1 MAVTQKQI
9 AQHLSMSQPQ
19 VAQALNGH
27 PGVSAATR
35 QRVLDAAKAMGYDVN
50 SNARARQLAAI
61 RHGKPIKTGTVAV
74 LMGDFLEG
82 LPLQQL
88 PFFRE
93 ILQGLHEEIESHDS
107 HIATYY
113 LSRNSKLPRSIL
125 GGAVDGVICLY
136 SSTIEH
142 ELNQVKFDVPVIR
155 LGGATEDWHLRPD
168 DFDGIYQITNH
179 LIELGHQH
187 IAFLGDIEQEF
198 CVFAHEERL
207 RGYKQALKD
216 AGLELNEELLFNVND
231 PSHQDG
237 YDTMKAA
244 LEQGLHFTAVVC
256 LNDLTAL
263 GAIDAAQDSGL
274 NVPQDLS
281 ITGFDGLVWD
291 YPSATQL
298 TSVFFD
304 RRSMGRKAVRRIYD
318 AEPREKTVREIVPTQ
333 LNVRKTTAV
342 PCAHGVGTVA
352 TL

>member
-9 AQHLSMSQPQ
+9 AQQLALSQPQ

-35 QRVLDAAKAMGYDVN
+35 ERVLEAAKALGYDIN

-93 ILQGLHEEIESHDS
+93 ILQGLHEEIELHDS

-113 LSRNSKLPRSIL
+113 LSRTGKLPRAIL
-125 GGAVDGVICLY
+125 GGGVDGVICLY

-142 ELNQVKFDVPVIR
+142 ELNQVKFDVPVVR

-168 DFDGIYQITNH
+168 DFDGIYQTTRH
-179 LIELGHQH
+179 LIELGHQK
-187 IAFLGDIEQEF
+187 IAYFGDLEQEF
-198 CVFAHEERL
+198 GIFAHDERL
-207 RGYKQALKD
+207 RGYKQALED
-216 AGLELNEELLFNVND
+216 AGLKINEELLFNLKD

-237 YDTMKAA
+237 YDTMKRA
-244 LEQGLHFTAVVC
+244 LEQSSHFSAVVC
-256 LNDLTAL
+256 LNDLSAL

-274 NVPQDLS
+274 NVPSDLS

-291 YPSATQL
+291 YPGATQL

-304 RRSMGRKAVRRIYD
+304 RRSMGRKAARRVYGEASNKNVVR
-318 AEPREKTVREIVPTQ
+318 ELMPVQLTVR
-333 LNVRKTTAV
+333 NTTAV
-342 PCAHGVGTVA
+342 PSSEGIRAVV